1 MFRYISPAVAL
12 YTETASVYPE
22 PPLWHPVALFAERE
36 REREREREQILLN
49 RLLMLRDLAQIC
61 RN

>member
-36 REREREREQILLN
+36 RERERERADFTESVA
-49 RLLMLRDLAQIC
+49 DVT
-61 RN
+61 